1 MLIGEILV
9 IVFFTLLGA
18 ITGAAI
24 FPRLFRKTPPINA
37 QEHLIKPFKAAK
49 SELQALQFEKS
60 LISQAVTRVYE
71 ALQEGKIDKNEFE
84 RLLLKY
90 KHQLASYDEKIHRLG
105 PWIDFAEISEIRENT
120 ISILN
125 ERIGSMDQK
134 LAEVCKKSG
143 MSYTDISKTI
153 KMMQQPQSKVEDKS
167 RESKDKG
174 EDAATNYLLTSE
186 RPKTKEQQEKEVVQ
200 LKAEEKDIDKLQ
212 VEIMDALSRL
222 EQIKIDRNSPDSQ
235 DMNAFSTLND
245 KSCLRQFR

>member
-9 IVFFTLLGA
+9 IVFFMLVGA

-24 FPRLFRKTPPINA
+24 FPKLFRKTSAPING

-49 SELQALQFEKS
+49 SELQSLQFEKS
-60 LISQAVTRVYE
+60 LVSQAVTRVYE

-90 KHQLASYDEKIHRLG
+90 KHQLASYDEKIDRLG
-105 PWIDFAEISEIRENT
+105 PLVDFAEISKIREDT
-120 ISILN
+120 ISILK

-134 LAEVCKKSG
+134 LAELCKKSG
-143 MSYTDISKTI
+143 MSHTDISKTI
-153 KMMQQPQSKVEDKS
+153 KMMQQPQSKVEDES

-174 EDAATNYLLTSE
+174 EDTATNYLLVSE
-186 RPKTKEQQEKEVVQ
+186 RPKTKQQEKVVQ
-200 LKAEEKDIDKLQ
+200 LGAEEKNIDKLQ
-212 VEIMDALSRL
+212 VEIMEALSRL
-222 EQIKIDRNSPDSQ
+222 EQIKIDNNSPDSQ